1 MSKIRELERAVRE
14 LTPEDLSAFRA
25 WFTEFDARLWDQQIE
40 TDVAQGH
47 LDSLADEALT
57 DLREG
62 RCTDL

>member
-1 MSKIRELERAVRE
+1 MSKVRELERAVRE
-14 LTPEDLSAFRA
+14 LTPEDLSDFRA

-40 TDVAQGH
+40 TDVAQGR

-62 RCTDL
+62 HCTDL

>member
-1 MSKIRELERAVRE
+1 MSKVRELERAVSE

-25 WFTEFDARLWDQQIE
+25 WFTEFDARLWEQQIE
-40 TDVAQGH
+40 TDVAQGR